1 MERVA
6 GAQSQRMLIDELRRG
21 AEMRA
26 RDRQHREGL
35 RRKPV
40 EGRQRCR
47 ALLQREQPR
56 SQFDRKSGGRLGDGP
71 FADSEFGWVLL
82 HQPLLCPARRGFVA
96 NSCNDQGRADVEHQ

>member
-1 MERVA
+1 MEGVA

-26 RDRQHREGL
+26 RHRQHREAL

-47 ALLQREQPR
+47 TLLQREQPA
-56 SQFDRKSGGRLGDGP
+56 RK
-71 FADSEFGWVLL
+71 
-82 HQPLLCPARRGFVA
+82 
-96 NSCNDQGRADVEHQ
+96 NRAMFP